1 MTKTNSLTN
10 TVLAV
15 ALACCVIL
23 TLSSSLVVDAFGSLH
38 ASQHQPSLYAQSEN
52 SKRTGGGGDDRARGP
67 SADGGRRDGPPPHR
81 GGEGPGGGV
90 MGGGERHQRPMDRSG
105 GGRFGRD
112 GT

>member
-23 TLSSSLVVDAFGSLH
+23 TLSSSRVDAFGSLH

-81 GGEGPGGGV
+81 GGEPGGGV